1 VKLLADWGALVVFF
15 VTYKLVDL
23 YWATALAVV
32 MSVLMIGLMRAR
44 RMPIDRMQWIGLGL
58 IVVFGGLTLLLQ
70 DERFIKAK
78 PTLLYGLSAF
88 VFAVPQLL
96 GKAVLL
102 KTLIG
107 DKIQMPDFAWRRLNI
122 AWALFF
128 VVMAVLNAW
137 VAVTFPTDVWVD
149 FKLFGGIGL
158 MAIFIVGQTV
168 YMTRHG
174 VESGPADQQPTEP
187 KA

>member
-1 VKLLADWGALVVFF
+1 MKLLADWGALVVFF

-23 YWATALAVV
+23 YWATGLAVL
-32 MSVLMIGLMRAR
+32 MSVLMIGIMRAR
-44 RMPIDRMQWIGLGL
+44 GMPIDRMQWIGLGL

-78 PTLLYGLSAF
+78 PTLLYGLSAL

-96 GKAVLL
+96 GKTVLL

-107 DKIQMPDFAWRRLNI
+107 DKIQMPDVAWRRLNM
-122 AWALFF
+122 AWAIFF
-128 VVMAVLNAW
+128 VLMAALNTW
-137 VAVTFPTDVWVD
+137 VAMTFTTDVWVD

-158 MAIFIVGQTV
+158 MALFVVGQTI

-174 VESGPADQQPTEP
+174 QEPAPPAEP
-187 KA
+187 RS